1 MNPCFEG
8 DARDKLKVDPL
19 VARAFLNQ
27 TLEHM
32 KPFLDATGIKRDGLG
47 VAEAL
52 GKVADDSG
60 LSVETVA
67 KIIQSDQ
74 KLFSISKQAFNRTRE
89 ANSVKAAAT
98 NIAERGVPKTG
109 NITRVYNDIR
119 RLALAGHSPVFPF
132 THARNLLYGSQAER
146 GIFTRMVKNAWG
158 FRGEA
163 GDLAHDAAIANDKKN
178 PNYKLKL
185 SSGLDIREGTTKT
198 DIIRP
203 PESGTILSKKINDF
217 SKMVAGSK
225 LGQFLRLD
233 PNNAV
238 KAFDALKLGRS
249 ELFDHYWNPLDPAL
263 KTEAYAQLLAR
274 DINYATGSVTT
285 PRGVAATPLDKLV
298 SAASD
303 ASGNVLLSSKM
314 FYGKRM
320 EAANI
325 FRYGPARLSDLLSK
339 GGKMT
344 PEERAIA
351 NLGLKRWARI
361 SATQIGILGAN
372 LAFAKAMG
380 LKLPNL
386 TDPTKADYGR
396 LRIGNFVVPLS
407 PLIEAVR
414 EPVRAVATATAKR
427 SAYEGAK
434 ELTRPVVNA
443 LTPGLQLTIEQATGK
458 EPFSSRIVPSVRN
471 VIQPPKPGKQPAVTP
486 SEYVATRFSPIA
498 ISGGVRE
505 FYQALRN
512 EGVSS
517 SHALAFVKG
526 AAGAVT
532 SGLAGTHIYEEEL
545 KQPKVSLPKVQ

>member
-1 MNPCFEG
+1 MSCFE
-8 DARDKLKVDPL
+8 DEVRDKLKVDPM
-19 VARAFLNQ
+19 VARSFLNQ

-32 KPFLDATGIKRDGLG
+32 KPYLDAAGIKRDGLD
-47 VAEAL
+47 VAGAL
-52 GKVADDSG
+52 GKVSEQSG
-60 LSVETVA
+60 LSIDTVA

-74 KLFSISKQAFNRTRE
+74 KLYSISKQAFNRTRE
-89 ANSVKAAAT
+89 ASAVKAAAT
-98 NIAERGVPKTG
+98 NIAEKGVTKTG

-119 RLALAGHSPVFPF
+119 RLALAGHTPVFPF
-132 THARNLLYGSQAER
+132 THARNLLYGSQVER

-163 GDLAHDAAIANDKKN
+163 GDAAHDAAIAKDRAN

-185 SSGLDIREGTTKT
+185 SAGLDIHEGTQKG
-198 DIIRP
+198 DILRP
-203 PESGTILSKKINDF
+203 PESGTILSKKINDL
-217 SKMVAGSK
+217 SKAVGDSK
-225 LGQFLRLD
+225 LGKLLRLD

-238 KAFDALKLGRS
+238 KAFDALKIGRS
-249 ELFDHYWNPLDPAL
+249 ELFDHYWDSTPPEL
-263 KTEAYAQLLAR
+263 KTEAYAQQLAQEM
-274 DINYATGSVTT
+274 NYATGSITT
-285 PRGVAATPLDKLV
+285 PRGTAATPFTKLV
-298 SAASD
+298 NAASE
-303 ASGNVLLSSKM
+303 ATGNVLLSSKM

-320 EAANI
+320 EAMNI
-325 FRYGPARLSDLLSK
+325 FRHGPARLADLISK

-351 NLGLKRWARI
+351 NLALKRWARI

-386 TDPTKADYGR
+386 TDPNKADYGR

-407 PLIEAVR
+407 PLVEAVR
-414 EPVRAVATATAKR
+414 EPVRAVATATSKR

-458 EPFSSRIVPSVRN
+458 EPFSSRNVPSVRN
-471 VIQPPKPGKQPAVTP
+471 VIQKPKPTKQAPVSAG
-486 SEYVATRFSPIA
+486 EYAATRLSPIA

-505 FYQALRN
+505 FYQALRS
-512 EGVSS
+512 EGVS
-517 SHALAFVKG
+517 APLATAFIKG
-526 AAGAVT
+526 AAGAAT
-532 SGLAGTHIYEEEL
+532 SGLAGTHIYEEEP
-545 KQPKVSLPKVQ
+545 KQPTVKPPRQP